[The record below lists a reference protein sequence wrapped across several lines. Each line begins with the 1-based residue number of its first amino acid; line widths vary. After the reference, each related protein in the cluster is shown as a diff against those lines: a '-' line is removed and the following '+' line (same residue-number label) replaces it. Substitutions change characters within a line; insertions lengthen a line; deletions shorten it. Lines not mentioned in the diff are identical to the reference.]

1 MTGFTMLA
9 PFAVAAIIT
18 LGSIV
23 ATLYNALPRI
33 VQLRAELAGYRDT
46 RDYSF
51 RVTSVIARWNDGTVV
66 ALPAKAPVKM
76 QRLPARQLGLRAA
89 A

>member
-18 LGSIV
+18 LGSIA
-23 ATLYNALPRI
+23 ATLRSALPR
-33 VQLRAELAGYRDT
+33 VAQLRAELAGCPEVQV
-46 RDYSF
+46 YSF
-51 RVTSVIARWNDGTVV
+51 RVTEVIARWNDGTVV
-66 ALPAKAPVKM
+66 ALPVRT
-76 QRLPARQLGLRAA
+76 QRLPARQHGLRAA

>member
-18 LGSIV
+18 LSSIA
-23 ATLYNALPRI
+23 ATLRSALPRI
-33 VQLRAELAGYRDT
+33 AQLRAELEGCRDT
-46 RDYSF
+46 QDYSF
-51 RVTSVIARWNDGTVV
+51 RVTSVIGRWNDGTVV
-66 ALPAKAPVKM
+66 TLPARAPIRT